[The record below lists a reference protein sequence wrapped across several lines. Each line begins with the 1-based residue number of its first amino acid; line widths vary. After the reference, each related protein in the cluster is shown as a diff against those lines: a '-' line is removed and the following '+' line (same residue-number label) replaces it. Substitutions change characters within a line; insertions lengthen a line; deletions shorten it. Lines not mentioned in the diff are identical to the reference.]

1 MPLDA
6 PTATARMDLDRLA
19 VIAAQAGPG
28 RRVPPPP
35 GGWQSW
41 GLSLAAHGALAA
53 ALFFSVRWQSAHV
66 EAIEAELWSQTPQ
79 LAAPPAPLPPPPVA
93 ANPPRPEPRV
103 DEAAL
108 QAEIA
113 LRKARE
119 AEDRKRAQ
127 ERDRLEKE
135 RIERVERDKA
145 QKAERD
151 KQAKAKADEEAAQLR
166 QQANIRRLQDQANQ
180 PLGSGTAAVT
190 ASPRGDP
197 SFNAKVVACV
207 RPNVSFPTGLI
218 RGNAP
223 SEFLVE
229 RLPDGSIGKVSVRR
243 SGGNTAFDEAV
254 IRGIRACNP
263 FPRPPGDARE
273 FTISY
278 RPEDAGG

>member
-1 MPLDA
+1 MPLEA
-6 PTATARMDLDRLA
+6 PTATARVDLDRLA
-19 VIAAQAGPG
+19 AIAAMTAPT

-41 GLSLAAHGALAA
+41 SLSLAAHGALIA

-66 EAIEAELWSQTPQ
+66 EAIEAELWSPAPQ
-79 LAAPPAPLPPPPVA
+79 LAAPPAPPPPPPVA
-93 ANPPRPEPRV
+93 AQAPRPEPKI
-103 DEAAL
+103 DEAAV

-119 AEDRKRAQ
+119 LEERKRS
-127 ERDRLEKE
+127 ERERLERERRDRET
-135 RIERVERDKA
+135 A
-145 QKAERD
+145 QKLERE
-151 KQAKAKADEEAAQLR
+151 KQAKAKADAAAAEQRQLD
-166 QQANIRRLQDQANQ
+166 NMRRLQAQATQ
-180 PLGSGTAAVT
+180 PLGAGSSNATS
-190 ASPRGDP
+190 SPRGDP
-197 SFNAKVVACV
+197 TFNAKVVACV
-207 RPNVSFPTGLI
+207 RPNVSFPIGLV

-229 RLPDGSIGKVSVRR
+229 RLPDGSIGKVTVRR

-254 IRGIRACNP
+254 VRGIRACNP
-263 FPRPPGDARE
+263 FPQPPGGARE